1 MTDATTALIDAI
13 SVTFVTFRT
22 FHMES
27 IRSRSWVSATFA
39 GTRHELTFRVEG
51 EGAQDQA
58 DLFLNGIEEA
68 EFDLAGHIL
77 ADISLISR
85 TVEPAGPLVRI
96 SLEALT
102 LEEG

>member
-13 SVTFVTFRT
+13 SVTFVTFAV
-22 FHMES
+22 ES
-27 IRSRSWVSATFA
+27 IRSRSWVSATFS
-39 GTRHELTFRVEG
+39 GVRHELTFRVEG
-51 EGAQDQA
+51 EGAQDQV
-58 DLFLNGIEEA
+58 DLFLNGLDEA
-68 EFDLAGHIL
+68 EFDLDGHIL

-85 TVEPAGPLVRI
+85 TVDPERLRVRI